1 MAKDEYSDLELKPS
15 TLENIDTAL
24 YRFVDEVLDLRSEGL
39 DGAIKVPVIF
49 ASAERA
55 FLSKNSAEGRDN
67 DGTLNLP
74 LITIERTTVSKDLNK
89 TTSYYGP
96 TSFFID
102 SIHGSYIKINRRI
115 VEDKTNNFAV
125 ADNIKNSNG
134 VRRTPNGQA
143 HFPSN
148 NKKIVTVSYYVPRPI
163 SINVSYN
170 ITIKTNYIQ
179 QMNQLVVPFI
189 NIGDYAKMVKVSNNG
204 HSYEAFFDGNFPA
217 ANTVSNMTTSERTYQ
232 TTMTVGVIGYL
243 IGEGDNQIRAK
254 VIKRE
259 NAVEVKIPRERVI
272 VGDVQQLP
280 ESSGFYRD

>member
-1 MAKDEYSDLELKPS
+1 MAEEYSDLEIKPS

-24 YRFVDEVLDLRSEGL
+24 YKFLDETLNLHSETVDGV
-39 DGAIKVPVIF
+39 IKVPVIF

-67 DGTLNLP
+67 DGTLTLP
-74 LITIERTTVSKDLNK
+74 LISIERTTVSKSLDK
-89 TTSYYGP
+89 TTAFYGP
-96 TSFFID
+96 TPFFVD
-102 SIHGSYIKINRRI
+102 PIHGSYIRINRRI

-125 ADNIKNSNG
+125 ADNIKNMGG
-134 VRRTPNGQA
+134 VKRTPNGQPYY
-143 HFPSN
+143 PSD
-148 NKKIVTVSYYVPRPI
+148 NKKIVTVSYYIPRPI
-163 SINVSYN
+163 SVNVNYK
-170 ITIKTNYIQ
+170 ITIKTNYLQ
-179 QMNQLVVPFI
+179 QMNDLSIPFI
-189 NIGDYAKMVKVSNNG
+189 NIGDYSKMVKVSNEG
-204 HSYEAFFDGNFPA
+204 HSYEAFFDGTLNTT
-217 ANTVSNMTTSERTYQ
+217 NTVTNLTNNERTYQ
-232 TTMTVGVIGYL
+232 TEITVGIIGYL

>member
-1 MAKDEYSDLELKPS
+1 MAREEYGDLELKPS

-24 YRFVDEVLDLRSEGL
+24 YRFLDEALNLHSETAEGV
-39 DGAIKVPVIF
+39 IKVPVVF
-49 ASAERA
+49 ASAERT
-55 FLSKNSAEGRDN
+55 FLSKKTAEGRDS

-74 LITIERTTVSKDLNK
+74 IISVERTTVSKDLSK

-96 TSFFID
+96 TPFFID
-102 SIHGSYIKINRRI
+102 SIHGSYIRINRRI

-125 ADNIKNSNG
+125 ADNIKNLDG

-163 SINVSYN
+163 SINVNYN
-170 ITIKTNYIQ
+170 IIVKTNYLQ
-179 QMNQLVVPFI
+179 QMNNLVVPFI
-189 NIGDYAKMVKVSNNG
+189 NIGDYAKMVKISNDG
-204 HSYEAFFDGNFPA
+204 HFYEAFFNGTFNTT
-217 ANTVSNMTTSERTYQ
+217 NTVSNLANNERTYQ
-232 TTMTVGVIGYL
+232 TSITVGVIGYL

-259 NAVEVKIPRERVI
+259 NVVEVKIPRERVI

-280 ESSGFYRD
+280 ESSGFYKD

>member
-1 MAKDEYSDLELKPS
+1 MAKEEYSDLELKPS

-24 YRFVDEVLDLRSEGL
+24 YRFLNEVLNLHSETA
-39 DGAIKVPVIF
+39 DGVVKVPVVF

-67 DGTLNLP
+67 DGTMNLP
-74 LITIERTTVSKDLNK
+74 MISVERTTVSKDLNK

-96 TSFFID
+96 TPFFVD

-125 ADNIKNSNG
+125 ADNIKNQNG
-134 VRRTPNGQA
+134 VKRTPDGQA
-143 HFPSN
+143 YYPSN
-148 NKKIVTVSYYVPRPI
+148 NKKIVTVSYYVPRPV
-163 SINVSYN
+163 SINVNYN
-170 ITIKTNYIQ
+170 IMIKTNYLQ
-179 QMNQLVVPFI
+179 QMNNLVAPFI
-189 NIGDYAKMVKVSNNG
+189 NIGDYAKMVKISNDG
-204 HSYEAFFDGNFPA
+204 HFYEAFFNGTFNTT
-217 ANTVSNMTTSERTYQ
+217 NTVSNMTNNERTYQ
-232 TTMTVGVIGYL
+232 TNVTVGVIGYL

-254 VIKRE
+254 VVKRE

>member
-1 MAKDEYSDLELKPS
+1 MAKEEYNDLELKPA

-24 YRFVDEVLDLRSEGL
+24 YRFLDEVLDLHSEGA
-39 DGAIKVPVIF
+39 DGTIKVPVVF
-49 ASAERA
+49 ASAERS

-67 DGTLNLP
+67 DGTMNLP
-74 LITIERTTVSKDLNK
+74 MISIERTSVSKDLNK

-96 TSFFID
+96 TPFFID
-102 SIHGSYIKINRRI
+102 SIHGSYVQINRRI

-125 ADNIKNSNG
+125 ADNIKNLDG

-163 SINVSYN
+163 SINVNYN
-170 ITIKTNYIQ
+170 INVKTNYLQ
-179 QMNQLVVPFI
+179 QMNNLVVPFI
-189 NIGDYAKMVKVSNNG
+189 NIGDYAKMVKIFNDG
-204 HSYEAFFDGNFPA
+204 HSYEAFFNGTFNTT
-217 ANTVSNMTTSERTYQ
+217 NTVSNLTNNERLYETNI
-232 TTMTVGVIGYL
+232 TVGVIGYL
-243 IGEGDNQIRAK
+243 IGEGDNQIRAR

-272 VGDVQQLP
+272 VGDVQELP
-280 ESSGFYRD
+280 DSSGFYRD

>member
-1 MAKDEYSDLELKPS
+1 MAEEYSDIEVKPS
-15 TLENIDTAL
+15 TLENVDTAL
-24 YRFVDEVLDLRSEGL
+24 YRFIDEVLNLHSDTA
-39 DGAIKVPVIF
+39 DGVIKVPVVF

-55 FLSKNSAEGRDN
+55 FLSKKTAEGRDN

-74 LITIERTTVSKDLNK
+74 IISIERKAVSKDMTK

-96 TSFFID
+96 TPFFID

-125 ADNIKNSNG
+125 ADNVKNLDG

-143 HFPSN
+143 YFPSE
-148 NKKIVTVSYYVPRPI
+148 NKKIVTVSYYIPRPI
-163 SINVSYN
+163 SVNINYDIV
-170 ITIKTNYIQ
+170 IKTSYLQ
-179 QMNQLVVPFI
+179 QMNNLVVPFI
-189 NIGDYAKMVKVSNNG
+189 NIGDYAKMVKISNDG
-204 HSYEAFFDGNFPA
+204 HAYEAFFNGTFNTT
-217 ANTVSNMTTSERTYQ
+217 NTVSNLTNNERVYQ
-232 TTMTVGVIGYL
+232 TNITVGVIGYL
-243 IGEGDNQIRAK
+243 IGEGENQIRAK

>member
-1 MAKDEYSDLELKPS
+1 MAKDEYSDFEIKPS

-24 YRFVDEVLDLRSEGL
+24 YRFIDEILNLNSTTS

-55 FLSKNSAEGRDN
+55 FLSKNSAEGRDD

-74 LITIERTTVSKDLNK
+74 LISIDRKAVSKDLSK
-89 TTSYYGP
+89 TTAFYGP
-96 TSFFID
+96 TPFFVD

-125 ADNIKNSNG
+125 ADNIKNQGG
-134 VRRTPNGQA
+134 VRKTPNGQA
-143 HFPSN
+143 YYPSD
-148 NKKIVTVSYYVPRPI
+148 NKKIVTVSYYVPRPV
-163 SINVSYN
+163 SVNVSYS
-170 ITIKTNYIQ
+170 IVIKTNYLQ
-179 QMNQLVVPFI
+179 QMNNLIVPFI
-189 NIGDYAKMVKVSNNG
+189 NVGDYAKMVKISNNG
-204 HSYEAFFDGNFPA
+204 HAYEAFFDGTFTPN
-217 ANTVSNMTTSERTYQ
+217 NTVSNMTNNERIYE
-232 TTMTVGVIGYL
+232 TTVSVNVIGYL

-272 VGDVQQLP
+272 VGDAQQLP